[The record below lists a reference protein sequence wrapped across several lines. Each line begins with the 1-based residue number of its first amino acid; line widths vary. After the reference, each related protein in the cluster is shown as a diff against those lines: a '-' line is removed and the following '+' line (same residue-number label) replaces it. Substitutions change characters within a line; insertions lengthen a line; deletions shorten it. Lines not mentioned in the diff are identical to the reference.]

1 MNINYFF
8 NKEFSFHINEKKN
21 LPHQETTFSSTQ
33 KRKKKILTKSNQKFE
48 VIYNI
53 FLVSQIIENSFLLIF
68 QSCSQKKM
76 NYFSKRYFP
85 KKEVSQFM
93 KNIFYWN
100 EKTGKKISGLQD
112 GPSRDLL
119 PIFSFLIFSL
129 FVFIFTIC
137 LF

>member
-1 MNINYFF
+1 MKKKI
-8 NKEFSFHINEKKN
+8 FHTKKQHF
-21 LPHQETTFSSTQ
+21 LPL
-33 KRKKKILTKSNQKFE
+33 KKGKKKILTKSNQKFE

-93 KNIFYWN
+93 KNIFY
-100 EKTGKKISGLQD
+100 
-112 GPSRDLL
+112 
-119 PIFSFLIFSL
+119 
-129 FVFIFTIC
+129 
-137 LF
+137 